1 MVYFLETL
9 SGDSVHK
16 PVIVVKIGFTDNF
29 ERRLKDYNSTNF
41 NFRVMKVLSDKGFD
55 RRCEKTLHYYL
66 YSIGKRYKN
75 RTELFI
81 LDEEVEK
88 LIDSINTREDIIKL
102 QGKLSGKRRNFNNYL
117 KKYKG
122 ILIKNWK
129 LIEGSYNGDLT
140 GLINC
145 FIDSGLDDIFKFMKD
160 YYKVD
165 MLDFTADEKDL
176 LNRFFSG
183 YNETPGREAKLKYLC
198 DFYFAGN
205 DIFTVI
211 LDSIVEKRFKE
222 YLTILGPEKCKSVGY
237 KTSELDKKLNIISF
251 EDDKIFEEIDKEF
264 NVGESYTNTYIK
276 TKLSEIYKRI
286 GYKASPKATD
296 LNNYFDTKTCTI
308 NQDGKRVNGLKL
320 INKKGE

>member
-75 RTELFI
+75 REELFI

-88 LIDSINTREDIIKL
+88 LIDSINTREDILKL
-102 QGKLSGKRRNFNNYL
+102 QRNISGKRRGFADYL

-122 ILIKNWK
+122 ILLKNWS
-129 LIEGSYNGDLT
+129 LIEKSYNGDLER
-140 GLINC
+140 LINH
-145 FIDSGLDDIFKFMKD
+145 FIDSGMNDIFKFMKD

-165 MLDFTADEKDL
+165 MLDFTVEEKDL
-176 LNRFFSG
+176 LNKFFSG

-222 YLTILGPEKCKSVGY
+222 YLTILGPEKCKSVWY

-264 NVGESYTNTYIK
+264 NVGESYTNVYIK
-276 TKLSEIYKRI
+276 EKLGEIYKRI
-286 GYKASPKATD
+286 GYKASPKAND
-296 LNNYFDTKTCTI
+296 LSNYFETKKCLI
-308 NQDGKRVNGLKL
+308 QEGSKRVNGLKL
-320 INKKGE
+320 LSKNT

>member
-66 YSIGKRYKN
+66 YSIGKKYRN
-75 RTELFI
+75 REELFI

-88 LIDSINTREDIIKL
+88 LIDSINTREDILKL
-102 QGKLSGKRRNFNNYL
+102 QRNISGKRRGFADYL

-122 ILIKNWK
+122 ILLKNWS
-129 LIEGSYNGDLT
+129 LIEKSYTGDLE
-140 GLINC
+140 GLINH
-145 FIDSGLDDIFKFMKD
+145 FIDTGMDDVFKFMKD
-160 YYKVD
+160 CYNVD
-165 MLDFTADEKDL
+165 LLDFTDDEKEL
-176 LNRFFSG
+176 LDRFFSE
-183 YNETPGREAKLKYLC
+183 YNKVRDREKKLQFIC
-198 DFYFAGN
+198 DYYFAGN
-205 DIFTVI
+205 
-211 LDSIVEKRFKE
+211 SIRNIIDLVTEKRFKE
-222 YLTILGPEKCKSVGY
+222 YLTILGPEKCKAVWY

-251 EDDKIFEEIDKEF
+251 ENDKIFEEINKGF

-286 GYKASPKATD
+286 GYKATAKAND
-296 LNNYFDTKTCTI
+296 LGNYYEIKDCLLKENN
-308 NQDGKRVNGLKL
+308 KRVHGLKIL
-320 INKKGE
+320 SKKT

>member
-9 SGDSVHK
+9 GGDSVRE
-16 PVIVVKIGFTDNF
+16 PVVVVKIGFTENIKK
-29 ERRLKDYNSTNF
+29 RLEVYSTNNF
-41 NFRVMKVLSDKGFD
+41 NFRLMKVLSDKSFD
-55 RRCEKTLHYYL
+55 RKCEKILHYYL
-66 YSIGKRYKN
+66 DSIGKRYKN

-81 LDEEVEK
+81 LDDEVEK
-88 LIDSINTREDIIKL
+88 LIESINTREDITKL
-102 QGKLSGKRRNFNNYL
+102 QRNLSGNRRNFSNYL
-117 KKYKG
+117 RKYKG
-122 ILIKNWK
+122 VLLKNWK
-129 LIEGSYNGDLT
+129 LIEGSYSGDLEE
-140 GLINC
+140 LINH

-165 MLDFTADEKDL
+165 MLDFTAEEKDL

-222 YLTILGPEKCKSVGY
+222 YLTILGPEKCKSVWY
-237 KTSELDKKLNIISF
+237 KISELDKKLNIISF
-251 EDDKIFEEIDKEF
+251 EDDKIFEEIEKDF
-264 NVGESYTNTYIK
+264 SVGESYTNAYIK
-276 TKLSEIYKRI
+276 EKLGEIYKRI
-286 GYKASPKATD
+286 GYKASPKAND

-320 INKKGE
+320 LAKKV